1 MRLSCGI
8 CHCAESPQ
16 CPPERIGRDF
26 VALTDCGHLYHQSC
40 LETWYH
46 TSNEKGC
53 PMRCVYLNVKRDKP
67 GRSLNSRLQEPL
79 PFLTIFPTYDK
90 GDAPSSDQ
98 PAPTEEANEPAR
110 KKRKL
115 KARAVLDDEGDE
127 VQTESEASQDAAG
140 IDEETRLRN
149 QLREAMNTVREQRQA
164 LEGYRS
170 AVNELRASASAP
182 QQPAQ
187 SRRRAPPD
195 DLNYYVSSEEE
206 FSDYDYEDDWT
217 AFARRHPYGREYD
230 EEGKCKRCGAAHDA
244 QDELEDLRSAVEAYE
259 KDAETAVS
267 AEEYARLE
275 ARLASLQTR
284 HNELSA
290 KYNELDNDYRTE
302 KIAWRDEKQK
312 LMTQL
317 RESGDSGQEMIK
329 ELQAEV
335 DRRDRE
341 ILHINASIDGIRQ
354 VAQDQVQAAQR
365 QVQRAETSAS
375 EARVAAKQSVREAE
389 AKLKQEEEKRRRVE
403 GANKRYEAD
412 LARLKKKNIAEL
424 RAKRNIVA
432 TDSDAEESPAADDPS
447 TSLPSRQFK
456 RTASSRSYRSP
467 SPPSDGPAHKVNNN
481 SKLLA
486 SPTKK
491 RHERTPMYECE
502 VSREYSDDEDDE
514 LEYADEETM
523 RAAAREEQKLREM
536 ENEVPAEARARDDD
550 NSSDVEIVESSY
562 FASSSAKAKQKAPA
576 RPLSAHN
583 SLSNVSSSASSAR
596 LSARQ
601 PSPFPS
607 LVPAKTAAAPQKKQ
621 PLAKSSSDKWLPS
634 FASSQVVQTG
644 PKRSVKRR

>member
-1 MRLSCGI
+1 
-8 CHCAESPQ
+8 
-16 CPPERIGRDF
+16 
-26 VALTDCGHLYHQSC
+26 
-40 LETWYH
+40 
-46 TSNEKGC
+46 
-53 PMRCVYLNVKRDKP
+53 MRCVYLNVKRDKP

-90 GDAPSSDQ
+90 GDALSSDQ
-98 PAPTEEANEPAR
+98 PGPPEEANEPAR

-115 KARAVLDDEGDE
+115 KARAVPDDEGDE
-127 VQTESEASQDAAG
+127 VQTESEASQGAAG
-140 IDEETRLRN
+140 IDEVTRLRN

-164 LEGYRS
+164 LAGYRS
-170 AVNELRASASAP
+170 TDNELRASASAP

-187 SRRRAPPD
+187 RRRAPPD
-195 DLNYYVSSEEE
+195 DFDYYVSSEEE
-206 FSDYDYEDDWT
+206 FSDYHYEDDWT

-244 QDELEDLRSAVEAYE
+244 EDELEDLRSAVEAYE
-259 KDAETAVS
+259 KDTETAVS

-275 ARLASLQTR
+275 GRLASLQTR

-341 ILHINASIDGIRQ
+341 ILQCVVLRLMTSITSLTCEAPAASTPASTGFAKSRRTRSKPPNDRCS
-354 VAQDQVQAAQR
+354 APK
-365 QVQRAETSAS
+365 RAR
-375 EARVAAKQSVREAE
+375 ARPELQPSRVSGR
-389 AKLKQEEEKRRRVE
+389 LRRSSSRRRRSGGGWREPTSGTKPTCVARSFPSFALVE
-403 GANKRYEAD
+403 LTD
-412 LARLKKKNIAEL
+412 DVPQLARLKKKVAEL
-424 RAKRNIVA
+424 RAKRGIVA
-432 TDSDAEESPAADDPS
+432 TDSDAEESPMTDNPS
-447 TSLPSRQFK
+447 TSFPSRQFK

-467 SPPSDGPAHKVNNN
+467 SPPSDGPSFKVNNK

-491 RHERTPMYECE
+491 RHERTLMDECE

-523 RAAAREEQKLREM
+523 RAAVREEQRLREM
-536 ENEVPAEARARDDD
+536 ENEVPARPAKARNDDD
-550 NSSDVEIVESSY
+550 SSDVEIVESSY
-562 FASSSAKAKQKAPA
+562 FASSSAKAKQEAPT

-583 SLSNVSSSASSAR
+583 SLSNVSSSASSAQ
-596 LSARQ
+596 LSAKQ

-607 LVPAKTAAAPQKKQ
+607 LVSAKTAAAPPKKQ

-634 FASSQVVQTG
+634 FASSHVVQTG